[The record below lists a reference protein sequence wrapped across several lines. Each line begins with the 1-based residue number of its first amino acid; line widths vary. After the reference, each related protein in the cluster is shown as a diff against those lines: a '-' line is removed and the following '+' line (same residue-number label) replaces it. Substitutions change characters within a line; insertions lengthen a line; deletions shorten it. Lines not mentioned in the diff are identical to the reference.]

1 MALALAVAA
10 TIAAAALAGRAPIKA
25 SSERRTSL
33 SRSPRLF
40 WLVDVLWCGGSPNTP
55 DVLMRVVSSQARR
68 RWIIVAAGMALLCG
82 LPALIRAWPV
92 PAAAVS
98 AAQLRARIMSSAGDP
113 YQGYAESNVDLGL
126 PSLPDLGDVTSLLD
140 GTTDQYVWY
149 LSAEQWR
156 ADVLTTAGE
165 TDTYQA
171 GSYGTFDW
179 SYSSD
184 LLTQVIG
191 SEPVRL
197 PRAADLLP
205 PALAQRLLSYAGPS
219 TRVSALPA
227 QRVAGVDAAGLR
239 LTPAGST
246 STISAVDVWADPRTG
261 LAVEV
266 EIFGRAPTAPVL
278 VSRFLDVS
286 FTRPALATMTPN
298 VGAGIGFAT
307 SSLPDVTRI
316 LHGYGPGLPASL
328 GGVAQVAGV
337 AGLPDLAAYGSGFA
351 RFAVV
356 PLPFSTGQS
365 LLQAASS
372 AGVTIQLGD
381 GTAVVIQTPLVTVLL
396 SEQPAGPVYLLAGTV
411 TATVLERAAQ
421 QLPDYP

>member
-1 MALALAVAA
+1 
-10 TIAAAALAGRAPIKA
+10 
-25 SSERRTSL
+25 
-33 SRSPRLF
+33 
-40 WLVDVLWCGGSPNTP
+40 
-55 DVLMRVVSSQARR
+55 MRVVSRQARR
-68 RWIIVAAGMALLCG
+68 RWIIVAAGTALLCG
-82 LPALIRAWPV
+82 LPALMSAWPV
-92 PAAAVS
+92 TAAAVS
-98 AAQLRARIMSSAGDP
+98 TAQLRARIMSSSGVP

-140 GTTDQYVWY
+140 GTTDQYAWY
-149 LSAEQWR
+149 RSADQWR
-156 ADVLTTAGE
+156 ADVLTAAGE
-165 TDTYQA
+165 SDSYQA
-171 GSYGTFDW
+171 GPYGAFDW

-184 LLTQVIG
+184 LLTQVVG

-219 TRVSALPA
+219 TRLSTLPA
-227 QRVAGVDAAGLR
+227 RRVAGVDAAGLR

-266 EIFGRAPTAPVL
+266 EIFGRGSTAPVL

-286 FTRPALATMTPN
+286 LLRSAVATVTPS

-316 LHGYGPGLPASL
+316 LHGYGPELPASL
-328 GGVAQVAGV
+328 GGVAEVAGV
-337 AGLPDLAAYGSGFA
+337 PGLPDLAAYGSGFA

-356 PLPFSTGQS
+356 PLPQSTGQS

-372 AGVTIQLGD
+372 AGITVQLG
-381 GTAVVIQTPLVTVLL
+381 GRTGVVIETPLVTVLL
-396 SEQPAGPVYLLAGTV
+396 SEQPAGPIYLLTGTV

-421 QLPDYP
+421 QLPEYP

>member
-1 MALALAVAA
+1 MPLVPNRQGLAQLA
-10 TIAAAALAGRAPIKA
+10 
-25 SSERRTSL
+25 
-33 SRSPRLF
+33 
-40 WLVDVLWCGGSPNTP
+40 DVLWVHGRPNAH
-55 DVLMRVVSSQARR
+55 DVLMRVVSRQARR
-68 RWIIVAAGMALLCG
+68 RWIIVAAGTALLCG
-82 LPALIRAWPV
+82 LPALIAAWPV

-98 AAQLRARIMSSAGDP
+98 ARQLRARILTSAGVS
-113 YQGYAESNVDLGL
+113 YQGYAESTVDLGL
-126 PSLPDLGDVTSLLD
+126 PNLPDVGDVTSLLD
-140 GTTDQYVWY
+140 GTTDQYAWY
-149 LSAEQWR
+149 LSADKWR

-171 GSYGTFDW
+171 GSYGTYDW

-184 LLTQVIG
+184 LLTQILG
-191 SEPVRL
+191 NEPVRL

-205 PALAQRLLSYAGPS
+205 PALAERLVSYAGAS
-219 TRVSALPA
+219 TRESTLPD

-266 EIFGRAPTAPVL
+266 EIFGRYSPVPVL

-286 FTRPALATMTPN
+286 FARPALATVTPN
-298 VGAGIGFAT
+298 VSGASRFAT
-307 SSLPDVTRI
+307 TDLPDVSRI
-316 LHGYGPGLPASL
+316 LHGYGPGLPSTL
-328 GGVAQVAGV
+328 GGEPEVAGV

-356 PLPFSTGQS
+356 PLPDRTGQS

-372 AGVTIQLGD
+372 AGVTIELGS
-381 GTAVVIQTPLVTVLL
+381 GTAVIIQTPLVTVLL
-396 SEQPAGPVYLLAGTV
+396 SEQPSRPTYLLAGTV
-411 TATVLERAAQ
+411 TATVLEHAAH
-421 QLPDYP
+421 QLPEYP